1 MEFYHKDGQ
10 SIKSLIELGANGF
23 FPLFEEKWFLQ
34 KELKEKK
41 LTGNEKVKAKKLFSR
56 VAGHR
61 GINRKK
67 TILLSMTEEERNL
80 FMRAFMKMVEMKI
93 MDSKPGLQ

>member
-23 FPLFEEKWFLQ
+23 FPLFEENWFLQ
-34 KELKEKK
+34 KEMKEKK

-67 TILLSMTEEERNL
+67 TILLSMTQEEKTL